1 MHYRAETLEN
11 RRRSPLLSRGDEYAG
26 GWSIRPN
33 RNNSA
38 GYPKSLQRSYKLSH
52 KVALPALLG
61 LADRT
66 VRRSLKWPPAA
77 AIDWLMAALPAPC
90 GLLPR
95 AGPPRDRTPTD
106 VRLVTYHSIAYR
118 RWLGARQTARQSGR
132 PGVVCS
138 DVRPSPNQL
147 CIETNSVR
155 VDGLPR

>member
-1 MHYRAETLEN
+1 RA
-11 RRRSPLLSRGDEYAG
+11 RRVG
-26 GWSIRPN
+26 
-33 RNNSA
+33 
-38 GYPKSLQRSYKLSH
+38 
-52 KVALPALLG
+52 
-61 LADRT
+61 
-66 VRRSLKWPPAA
+66 RSLRRPPGGAM
-77 AIDWLMAALPAPC
+77 DGLMAAPPAPC

-147 CIETNSVR
+147 CIETNSEELMVFR
-155 VDGLPR
+155 GNNCRILLVAVAATGLHG

>member
-77 AIDWLMAALPAPC
+77 AIDWLMAALP
-90 GLLPR
+90 
-95 AGPPRDRTPTD
+95 GPPRDRTPTD
-106 VRLVTYHSIAYR
+106 VQLVTYHSIAYR
-118 RWLGARQTARQSGR
+118 RWLGAPPDS
-132 PGVVCS
+132 
-138 DVRPSPNQL
+138 
-147 CIETNSVR
+147 
-155 VDGLPR
+155 